1 MVTTMTLIFH
11 KLTKWT
17 TIILILFYAT
27 SLWGSIG
34 NVDKLEGNGVI
45 DRNKTDITLEQELPI
60 EQYDTVKTGNGK
72 VGILFIDDTRVDVT
86 QHSKLIIDEFV
97 YDPNT
102 KKGKL
107 NLSAK
112 LGTIKYASG
121 QIAKTSR
128 QDIVI
133 TTPTATIGVRGTD
146 FSMTID
152 ELGSSTIILLPSCDV
167 KGNCLVG
174 EISVESAAG
183 QVILNQ
189 AFQAT
194 QVFVPENPPS
204 PPVKLDLEIEMINNM
219 LIVAKP
225 KEIDEE
231 NYQKKI
237 KAVADALDLDFL
249 QFDDLEVDYLEEE
262 ENLYVTGLDIDFLQ
276 QNFLADILKQIN
288 EELAEQMRNEFD
300 KQEERKSIE
309 GITIGKDPETGVIIL
324 DESPQWVWIREDAS
338 GSYIELRLDQE
349 YGYILNIIQGEFE
362 MYDFELLGQENEITI
377 QQFN

>member
-1 MVTTMTLIFH
+1 MTLIFH
-11 KLTKWT
+11 KLIKW
-17 TIILILFYAT
+17 ILLVILFYAGP
-27 SLWGSIG
+27 LWASIG
-34 NVDKLEGNGVI
+34 NVDKLEGKGVI

-128 QDIVI
+128 QDIII

-152 ELGSSTIILLPSCDV
+152 ELGGSTIILLPSCDV
-167 KGNCLVG
+167 NGNCLVG

-194 QVFVPENPPS
+194 QVFVPENPPT
-204 PPVKLDLEIEMINNM
+204 PPVTLDLEIDMINNM
-219 LIVAKP
+219 LIIAKP
-225 KEIDEE
+225 KNLEDED
-231 NYQKKI
+231 YVKKI
-237 KAVADALDLDFL
+237 KAVADALDIDFL
-249 QFDDLEVDYLEEE
+249 EIDDLNQDYLEEE
-262 ENLYVTGLDIDFLQ
+262 EDLYVTGLDIDFLQ

-288 EELAEQMRNEFD
+288 EELALQMRNEFD

-309 GITIGKDPETGVIIL
+309 GITLGKDPETGVIIL

-338 GSYIELRLDQE
+338 GAYIELRLDQE

-362 MYDFELLGQENEITI
+362 MYDFELLGQDNEINI
-377 QQFN
+377 LQVQ

>member
-1 MVTTMTLIFH
+1 MILIFH
-11 KLTKWT
+11 KLTKW
-17 TIILILFYAT
+17 ILLVILFYAGP
-27 SLWGSIG
+27 LWASIG
-34 NVDKLEGNGVI
+34 NVDKLEGKGVI

-167 KGNCLVG
+167 NGNCLVG

-194 QVFVPENPPS
+194 QVFVPENPPT
-204 PPVKLDLEIEMINNM
+204 PPVTLDLEIDMINNM
-219 LIVAKP
+219 LIIAKP
-225 KEIDEE
+225 KNLEDED
-231 NYQKKI
+231 YVKKI
-237 KAVADALDLDFL
+237 KAVADALDIDFL
-249 QFDDLEVDYLEEE
+249 EIDDLDQDYLEEE
-262 ENLYVTGLDIDFLQ
+262 EDLYVTGLDIDFLQ

-288 EELAEQMRNEFD
+288 EELALQMRNEFD

-309 GITIGKDPETGVIIL
+309 GITLGKDPETGVIIL

-338 GSYIELRLDQE
+338 GAYIELRLDQE

-362 MYDFELLGQENEITI
+362 MYDFELLGQDNEINI
-377 QQFN
+377 LQVQ

>member
-1 MVTTMTLIFH
+1 MISTFH
-11 KLTKWT
+11 KLTKW
-17 TIILILFYAT
+17 ILLVILFYA
-27 SLWGSIG
+27 SPLWASIG
-34 NVDKLEGNGVI
+34 NVDKLEGKGVI
-45 DRNKTDITLEQELPI
+45 DRDKTDITLEQELPI

-128 QDIVI
+128 QDIII

-167 KGNCLVG
+167 NGNCLVG

-194 QVFVPENPPS
+194 QVFVPENPPT
-204 PPVKLDLEIEMINNM
+204 PPVTLDLEIDMINNM
-219 LIVAKP
+219 LIIAKP
-225 KEIDEE
+225 KNLEDED
-231 NYQKKI
+231 YVKKI
-237 KAVADALDLDFL
+237 KAVADALDIDFL
-249 QFDDLEVDYLEEE
+249 EIDDLDQDYLEEE
-262 ENLYVTGLDIDFLQ
+262 EDLYVTGLDIDFLQ

-288 EELAEQMRNEFD
+288 EELALQMRNEFD

-309 GITIGKDPETGVIIL
+309 GITLGKDPETGVIIL

-338 GSYIELRLDQE
+338 GAYIELRLDQE

-362 MYDFELLGQENEITI
+362 MYDFELLGQDNEINI
-377 QQFN
+377 LQVQ

>member
-1 MVTTMTLIFH
+1 MTLIFH

-17 TIILILFYAT
+17 IIILILFYAT

-34 NVDKLEGNGVI
+34 NVDQVEGKGVI
-45 DRNKTDITLEQELPI
+45 DRNKTDITIEQELEI

-72 VGILFIDDTRVDVT
+72 VGILFVDDTRVDVT

-112 LGTIKYASG
+112 LGTIRYASG

-152 ELGSSTIILLPSCDV
+152 ELGGSTIILLPSCDTQ
-167 KGNCLVG
+167 GNCLVG

-194 QVFVPENPPS
+194 QVYVPENPPT
-204 PPVKLDLEIEMINNM
+204 PPVKLDLEIDMINNM
-219 LIVAKP
+219 LIISKP
-225 KEIDEE
+225 KEIEDE
-231 NYQKKI
+231 NYVKKI
-237 KAVADALDLDFL
+237 KAVADALDIDFL
-249 QFDDLEVDYLEEE
+249 QIEDLDQDYLEED

-288 EELAEQMRNEFD
+288 EELAREMRNEFD
-300 KQEERKSIE
+300 KQAERKSI
-309 GITIGKDPETGVIIL
+309 GDIKLGKDPETGVIIL
-324 DESPQWVWIREDAS
+324 DEDPQWVWIREDAS
-338 GSYIELRLDQE
+338 GAYIELRLDKE
-349 YGYILNIIQGEFE
+349 YGYIINIIQGEFE
-362 MYDFELLGQENEITI
+362 MYDFELGGQDNDINIEQI
-377 QQFN
+377 Q

>member
-1 MVTTMTLIFH
+1 MTLIFH

-34 NVDKLEGNGVI
+34 NIDRLEGKGVV
-45 DRNKTDITLEQELPI
+45 DRKDGEKNITIEQSLDIL
-60 EQYDTVKTGNGK
+60 QYDTVKTGNGK
-72 VGILFIDDTRVDVT
+72 VGILFIDETRVDVT

-97 YDPNT
+97 YDPNSKT
-102 KKGKL
+102 GKL

-112 LGTIKYASG
+112 LGTVRYASG
-121 QIAKTSR
+121 QIAKNSK
-128 QDIVI
+128 QNVVI

-152 ELGSSTIILLPSCDV
+152 ELGGSTIILLPSCDV
-167 KGNCLVG
+167 QGNCFVG

-194 QVFVPENPPS
+194 QVVVPERPPT
-204 PPVKLDLEIEMINNM
+204 PPVTLDLEIDMINNM
-219 LIVAKP
+219 LIIAKP

-231 NYQKKI
+231 NYERKLKE
-237 KAVADALDLDFL
+237 VADALDIDFL
-249 QFDDLEVDYLEEE
+249 QIEDLDRDYLEEE

-276 QNFLADILKQIN
+276 QNFLADILLSLIH
-288 EELAEQMRNEFD
+288 
-300 KQEERKSIE
+300 I
-309 GITIGKDPETGVIIL
+309 
-324 DESPQWVWIREDAS
+324 
-338 GSYIELRLDQE
+338 
-349 YGYILNIIQGEFE
+349 
-362 MYDFELLGQENEITI
+362 
-377 QQFN
+377 

>member
-1 MVTTMTLIFH
+1 MILTYH
-11 KLTKWT
+11 KLTKWAI
-17 TIILILFYAT
+17 IILILFYAT

-34 NVDKLEGNGVI
+34 NVDQVEGNGVI
-45 DRNKTDITLEQELPI
+45 DRKDGDQDIFIEQELEI
-60 EQYDTVKTGNGK
+60 EQFDTVKTGNGK
-72 VGILFIDDTRVDVT
+72 VGILFVDDTRVDVT

-146 FSMTID
+146 FTMTID
-152 ELGSSTIILLPSCDV
+152 ELGGSTIILLPSCDV

-194 QVFVPENPPS
+194 QVFVPENPPT
-204 PPVKLDLEIEMINNM
+204 PPVKLDLEIDMINNM

-225 KEIDEE
+225 KNLEDED
-231 NYQKKI
+231 YVKKI
-237 KAVADALDLDFL
+237 KAVADALDIDFL
-249 QFDDLEVDYLEEE
+249 EFDDLEVDYLEED

-288 EELAEQMRNEFD
+288 EELAKEMRNEFD
-300 KQEERKSIE
+300 KQAERKSIE
-309 GITIGKDPETGVIIL
+309 GITLGKDPETGVIIL

-362 MYDFELLGQENEITI
+362 MYDFELLGQDNEITI

>member
-1 MVTTMTLIFH
+1 MTLIFH
-11 KLTKWT
+11 KLIKW
-17 TIILILFYAT
+17 ILLVILFYAGP
-27 SLWGSIG
+27 LWASIG
-34 NVDKLEGNGVI
+34 NVDKLEGKGVI

-167 KGNCLVG
+167 NGNCLVG

-194 QVFVPENPPS
+194 QVFVPENPPT
-204 PPVKLDLEIEMINNM
+204 PPVTLDLEIDMINNM
-219 LIVAKP
+219 LIIAKP
-225 KEIDEE
+225 KNLEDED
-231 NYQKKI
+231 YVKKI
-237 KAVADALDLDFL
+237 KAVADALDIDFL
-249 QFDDLEVDYLEEE
+249 EIDDLNQDYLEEE
-262 ENLYVTGLDIDFLQ
+262 EDLYVTGLDIDFLQ

-288 EELAEQMRNEFD
+288 EELALQMINEFD

-309 GITIGKDPETGVIIL
+309 GITLGKDPETGVIIL

-338 GSYIELRLDQE
+338 GAYIELRLDQE

-362 MYDFELLGQENEITI
+362 MYDFELLGQDNEINI
-377 QQFN
+377 LQVQ

>member
-1 MVTTMTLIFH
+1 MISTFH
-11 KLTKWT
+11 KLTKW
-17 TIILILFYAT
+17 ILLVILFYAGP
-27 SLWGSIG
+27 LWASIG
-34 NVDKLEGNGVI
+34 NVDKLEGKGVV
-45 DRNKTDITLEQELPI
+45 DRNKEDITLEQELPI

-152 ELGSSTIILLPSCDV
+152 ELGGSTIILLPSCDV
-167 KGNCLVG
+167 NGNCLVG

-194 QVFVPENPPS
+194 QVFVPENPPT
-204 PPVKLDLEIEMINNM
+204 PPVKLDLEIDMISNM
-219 LIVAKP
+219 LIISKP
-225 KEIDEE
+225 KNLEDE
-231 NYQKKI
+231 NYVKKI
-237 KAVADALDLDFL
+237 KAVADALDIDFL
-249 QFDDLEVDYLEEE
+249 EIEDLNVDYLEED

-288 EELAEQMRNEFD
+288 EELAKEMRNEFD
-300 KQEERKSIE
+300 KQKERRSI
-309 GITIGKDPETGVIIL
+309 GDIQLGKNPETGVIIL
-324 DESPQWVWIREDAS
+324 DEDPQWVWIREDAS
-338 GSYIELRLDQE
+338 GAYIELRLDQE
-349 YGYILNIIQGEFE
+349 YGYILNIVQGEFE
-362 MYDFELLGQENEITI
+362 MYDFELLGQDNYINI
-377 QQFN
+377 LQVQ

>member
-1 MVTTMTLIFH
+1 MTLIFH

-17 TIILILFYAT
+17 IIILILFYAT

-34 NVDKLEGNGVI
+34 NVDKLEGKGVI

-72 VGILFIDDTRVDVT
+72 VGILFVDDTRVDVT

-128 QDIVI
+128 QDITI

-167 KGNCLVG
+167 NGNCLVG

-194 QVFVPENPPS
+194 QVFVPENPPT
-204 PPVKLDLEIEMINNM
+204 PPVKLDLEIDMINNM
-219 LIVAKP
+219 LIIAKP
-225 KEIDEE
+225 KNLEDED
-231 NYQKKI
+231 YVKKI
-237 KAVADALDLDFL
+237 KAVADALDIDFL
-249 QFDDLEVDYLEEE
+249 EIDDLDQDYLEEE

-300 KQEERKSIE
+300 KQKEKRSIE
-309 GITIGKDPETGVIIL
+309 GITLGKDPETGVIIL
-324 DESPQWVWIREDAS
+324 DESPQWVFIREDAS

>member
-1 MVTTMTLIFH
+1 MTLIFH

-72 VGILFIDDTRVDVT
+72 VGILFVDDTRVDVT

-97 YDPNT
+97 FDPNT

-128 QDIVI
+128 QDIII

-152 ELGSSTIILLPSCDV
+152 ELGGSTIILLPSCDV
-167 KGNCLVG
+167 NGNCLVG

-194 QVFVPENPPS
+194 QVFVPENPPT
-204 PPVKLDLEIEMINNM
+204 PPVKLNLEIDMINNM
-219 LIVAKP
+219 LIIAKP
-225 KEIDEE
+225 KNLEDED
-231 NYQKKI
+231 YVKKI
-237 KAVADALDLDFL
+237 KAVADALDIDFL
-249 QFDDLEVDYLEEE
+249 EIDDLNQDYLEEE
-262 ENLYVTGLDIDFLQ
+262 EDLYVTGLDIDFLQ

-309 GITIGKDPETGVIIL
+309 GITLGKDPETGVIIL

-338 GSYIELRLDQE
+338 GAYIELRLDQE

-362 MYDFELLGQENEITI
+362 MYDFELLGQENQIDILQI
-377 QQFN
+377 Q

>member
-1 MVTTMTLIFH
+1 MISTFH
-11 KLTKWT
+11 KLTKW
-17 TIILILFYAT
+17 ILLVILFYAGP
-27 SLWGSIG
+27 LWASIG
-34 NVDKLEGNGVI
+34 NVDKLEGKGVI
-45 DRNKTDITLEQELPI
+45 DRDKTDITLEQELPI

-152 ELGSSTIILLPSCDV
+152 ELGGSTIILLPSCDV
-167 KGNCLVG
+167 NGNCLVG

-194 QVFVPENPPS
+194 QVFVPENPPT
-204 PPVKLDLEIEMINNM
+204 PPVKLDLEIDMISNM
-219 LIVAKP
+219 LIISKP
-225 KEIDEE
+225 KNLEDE
-231 NYQKKI
+231 NYVKKI
-237 KAVADALDLDFL
+237 KAVADALDIDFL
-249 QFDDLEVDYLEEE
+249 QIEDLNVDYLEED

-288 EELAEQMRNEFD
+288 EELAKEMRNEFD
-300 KQEERKSIE
+300 KQKERKSI
-309 GITIGKDPETGVIIL
+309 GDIQLGKDPETGVIIL
-324 DESPQWVWIREDAS
+324 DEDPQWVWIREDAS
-338 GSYIELRLDQE
+338 GAYIELRLDQE
-349 YGYILNIIQGEFE
+349 YGYILNIVQGEFE
-362 MYDFELLGQENEITI
+362 MYDFELLGQDNQINILQI
-377 QQFN
+377 Q

>member
-1 MVTTMTLIFH
+1 MTLIYP

-17 TIILILFYAT
+17 ILILILFCA
-27 SLWGSIG
+27 SPLRASIG
-34 NVDKLEGNGVI
+34 NVDQVEGNGVI
-45 DRNKTDITLEQELPI
+45 DRNKTDITIEQELSI

-72 VGILFIDDTRVDVT
+72 VGILFVDDTRVDVT

-128 QDIVI
+128 QDIKI

-152 ELGSSTIILLPSCDV
+152 ELGGSTIILLPSCDV

-194 QVFVPENPPS
+194 QVTVPENPPM
-204 PPVKLDLEIEMINNM
+204 PPVKLDLELDMINNM

-225 KEIDEE
+225 KNLEEE
-231 NYQKKI
+231 NYERKI
-237 KAVADALDLDFL
+237 KEVADALDIDFL

-262 ENLYVTGLDIDFLQ
+262 EDLYVTGLDIDFLE

-288 EELAEQMRNEFD
+288 EELAKEMQSEFD
-300 KQEERKSIE
+300 KQKTVGEIKL
-309 GITIGKDPETGVIIL
+309 GKDPETGVIIL
-324 DESPQWVWIREDAS
+324 DEDPQWVWIREDAS
-338 GSYIELRLDQE
+338 GGYIELRLDKE
-349 YGYILNIIQGEFE
+349 YGYLLNIIQGEFE
-362 MYDFELLGQENEITI
+362 MYNFELGGQDNDINI
-377 QQFN
+377 QQYQ

>member
-1 MVTTMTLIFH
+1 MISIYH
-11 KLTKWT
+11 KLTKWI

-27 SLWGSIG
+27 SSWGSIG
-34 NVDKLEGNGVI
+34 NVDQLEGKGVV
-45 DRNKTDITLEQELPI
+45 DRKDGDKNITIEQSLDIL
-60 EQYDTVKTGNGK
+60 QYDTVKTGNGK
-72 VGILFIDDTRVDVT
+72 VGILFVDDTRVDVT

-97 YDPNT
+97 FYLT
-102 KKGKL
+102 SEICKL

-112 LGTIKYASG
+112 LGTIRYASG
-121 QIAKTSR
+121 QIAKNSR
-128 QDIVI
+128 QDIKI

-152 ELGSSTIILLPSCDV
+152 ELGGSTIILLPSCDV
-167 KGNCLVG
+167 NGNCLVG

-194 QVFVPENPPS
+194 QVIVPETSPS
-204 PPVKLDLEIEMINNM
+204 PPVKLDLEIDMINNM
-219 LIVAKP
+219 LIVSKP
-225 KEIDEE
+225 KEIEDE
-231 NYQKKI
+231 NYVKKI
-237 KAVADALDLDFL
+237 KAVADALDIDFL
-249 QFDDLEVDYLEEE
+249 QIDDLEKDYLEED

-288 EELAEQMRNEFD
+288 EELAKEMRNEFD
-300 KQEERKSIE
+300 KQEKRSTD
-309 GITIGKDPETGVIIL
+309 GIFLGKNPDTGVIIL
-324 DESPQWVWIREDAS
+324 DEDPQWVWIREDAS
-338 GSYIELRLDQE
+338 GSYIELRLDKE

-362 MYDFELLGQENEITI
+362 MYDFELLGQDNEITI

>member
-1 MVTTMTLIFH
+1 MTLIFH

-34 NVDKLEGNGVI
+34 NVDQVEGNGVI
-45 DRNKTDITLEQELPI
+45 DRNKTDITIEQELEI

-72 VGILFIDDTRVDVT
+72 VGILFVDDTRVDVT

-112 LGTIKYASG
+112 LGTIRYASG

-128 QDIVI
+128 QDIII

-152 ELGSSTIILLPSCDV
+152 ELGGSTIILLPSCDTQ
-167 KGNCLVG
+167 GNCLVG

-194 QVFVPENPPS
+194 QVYVPENPPT
-204 PPVKLDLEIEMINNM
+204 PPVKLDLEIDMINNM
-219 LIVAKP
+219 LIISKP
-225 KEIDEE
+225 KEIEDE
-231 NYQKKI
+231 NYVKKI
-237 KAVADALDLDFL
+237 KAVADALDIDFL
-249 QFDDLEVDYLEEE
+249 QIEDLDQDYLEED

-288 EELAEQMRNEFD
+288 EELAREMRNEFD
-300 KQEERKSIE
+300 KQAERKSI
-309 GITIGKDPETGVIIL
+309 GDIKLGKDPETGVIIL
-324 DESPQWVWIREDAS
+324 DEDPQWVWIREDAS
-338 GSYIELRLDQE
+338 GGYIELRLDKE
-349 YGYILNIIQGEFE
+349 YGYIINIIQGEFE
-362 MYDFELLGQENEITI
+362 MYDFELGGQDNDINIEQI
-377 QQFN
+377 Q

>member
-1 MVTTMTLIFH
+1 MTLIFH

-17 TIILILFYAT
+17 IIILILFYAT

-34 NVDKLEGNGVI
+34 SVDQVEGNGVI
-45 DRNKTDITLEQELPI
+45 DRDSTDITIEQELPV

-112 LGTIKYASG
+112 LGTIRYASG

-152 ELGSSTIILLPSCDV
+152 ELGGSTIILLPSCDV
-167 KGNCLVG
+167 NGNCLVG

-194 QVFVPENPPS
+194 QVTVPENPPT
-204 PPVKLDLEIEMINNM
+204 PPIKLDLEIDMINNM
-219 LIVAKP
+219 LIISKP
-225 KEIDEE
+225 KEIEDE
-231 NYQKKI
+231 NYVKKI
-237 KAVADALDLDFL
+237 KAVADALDIDFL
-249 QFDDLEVDYLEEE
+249 QFDELNQDYLEEE
-262 ENLYVTGLDIDFLQ
+262 EDLYVTGLDIDFLQ

-288 EELAEQMRNEFD
+288 EELAKEMSDEFE
-300 KQEERKSIE
+300 KQKVVGEIKL
-309 GITIGKDPETGVIIL
+309 GKDPETGVIIL
-324 DESPQWVWIREDAS
+324 DEDPNWVWIREAAS
-338 GSYIELRLDQE
+338 GAYIELRLDKE
-349 YGYILNIIQGEFE
+349 YGYIINIIQDEFE
-362 MYDFELLGQENEITI
+362 MYDFELGGQDNEITI
-377 QQFN
+377 EQYQ

>member
-1 MVTTMTLIFH
+1 MTLIFH
-11 KLTKWT
+11 KLIKW
-17 TIILILFYAT
+17 ILLVILFYAGP
-27 SLWGSIG
+27 LWASIG
-34 NVDKLEGNGVI
+34 NVDKLEGKGVI

-128 QDIVI
+128 QDITI

-167 KGNCLVG
+167 NGNCLVG

-194 QVFVPENPPS
+194 QVFVPENPPT
-204 PPVKLDLEIEMINNM
+204 PPVTLDLEIDMINNM
-219 LIVAKP
+219 LIIAKP
-225 KEIDEE
+225 KNLEDED
-231 NYQKKI
+231 YVKKI
-237 KAVADALDLDFL
+237 KAVADALDIDFL
-249 QFDDLEVDYLEEE
+249 EIDDLDQDYLEEE
-262 ENLYVTGLDIDFLQ
+262 EDLYVTGLDIDFLQ

-288 EELAEQMRNEFD
+288 EELALQMRNEFD

-309 GITIGKDPETGVIIL
+309 GITLGKDPETGVIIL

-338 GSYIELRLDQE
+338 GAYIELRLDQE

-362 MYDFELLGQENEITI
+362 MYDFELLGQDNEINI
-377 QQFN
+377 LQVQ

>member
-1 MVTTMTLIFH
+1 MILTYH

-17 TIILILFYAT
+17 IIILILFYAT

-34 NVDKLEGNGVI
+34 NVDQVEGNGVI
-45 DRNKTDITLEQELPI
+45 DRKDGEKDIFIEQELEV
-60 EQYDTVKTGNGK
+60 EQFDTVKTGNGK
-72 VGILFIDDTRVDVT
+72 VGILFVDDTRVDVT
-86 QHSKLIIDEFV
+86 QHSKLIIDEFA

-128 QDIVI
+128 QDITI

-152 ELGSSTIILLPSCDV
+152 ELGGSTIILLPSCDV
-167 KGNCLVG
+167 NGNCLVG

-194 QVFVPENPPS
+194 QVFVPENPPT
-204 PPVKLDLEIEMINNM
+204 PPVKLDLEIDMINNM

-225 KEIDEE
+225 KNLEDED
-231 NYQKKI
+231 YVKKI
-237 KAVADALDLDFL
+237 KAVADALDIDFL
-249 QFDDLEVDYLEEE
+249 EFDDLEVDYLEED

-288 EELAEQMRNEFD
+288 EELAKEMRNEFD
-300 KQEERKSIE
+300 KQAERKSIE
-309 GITIGKDPETGVIIL
+309 GITLGKDPVTGVIIL

-338 GSYIELRLDQE
+338 GAYIELRLDQE
-349 YGYILNIIQGEFE
+349 YGYILNITQGEFE
-362 MYDFELLGQENEITI
+362 MYDFELLGQDNQINILQI
-377 QQFN
+377 Q

>member
-1 MVTTMTLIFH
+1 MTLIFH
-11 KLTKWT
+11 KLTKWI
-17 TIILILFYAT
+17 TIILILFYAG
-27 SLWGSIG
+27 SSWASIG
-34 NVDKLEGNGVI
+34 NVDQVEGNGVI
-45 DRNKTDITLEQELPI
+45 DRDKIDITIEEELSI

-72 VGILFIDDTRVDVT
+72 VGILFVDDTRVDVT

-128 QDIVI
+128 QDIKI

-146 FSMTID
+146 FTMTID
-152 ELGSSTIILLPSCDV
+152 ELGGSTIILLPSCDV
-167 KGNCLVG
+167 NGNCLVG
-174 EISVESAAG
+174 EISVDSAAG

-194 QVFVPENPPS
+194 QVTVPENPPS
-204 PPVKLDLEIEMINNM
+204 PPVKLDLEIDMINNM

-231 NYQKKI
+231 NYEKKI

-262 ENLYVTGLDIDFLQ
+262 EDLYVTGLDLDFLQ

-288 EELAEQMRNEFD
+288 EELAKEMRNEFD
-300 KQEERKSIE
+300 KQEEKRSIE
-309 GITIGKDPETGVIIL
+309 GITLGKDPETGVIIL

-338 GSYIELRLDQE
+338 GGYIELRLDQE

>member
-1 MVTTMTLIFH
+1 MTLIFH
-11 KLTKWT
+11 KLIKW
-17 TIILILFYAT
+17 ILLVILFYAGP
-27 SLWGSIG
+27 LWASIG
-34 NVDKLEGNGVI
+34 NVDKLEGKGVI

-152 ELGSSTIILLPSCDV
+152 ELGGSTIILLPSCDV
-167 KGNCLVG
+167 NGNCLVG

-194 QVFVPENPPS
+194 QVFVPENPPT
-204 PPVKLDLEIEMINNM
+204 PPVTLDLEIDMINNM
-219 LIVAKP
+219 LIIAKP
-225 KEIDEE
+225 KNLEDED
-231 NYQKKI
+231 YVKKI
-237 KAVADALDLDFL
+237 KAVADALDIDCLEI
-249 QFDDLEVDYLEEE
+249 DDLNQDYLEEE
-262 ENLYVTGLDIDFLQ
+262 EDLYVTGLDIDFLQ

-288 EELAEQMRNEFD
+288 EELALQMRNEFD

-309 GITIGKDPETGVIIL
+309 GITLGKDPETGVIIL

-338 GSYIELRLDQE
+338 GAYIELRLDQE

-362 MYDFELLGQENEITI
+362 MYDFELLGQDNEINI
-377 QQFN
+377 LQVQ

>member
-1 MVTTMTLIFH
+1 MTLIFH
-11 KLTKWT
+11 KLIKW
-17 TIILILFYAT
+17 ILLVILFYAGP
-27 SLWGSIG
+27 LWASIG
-34 NVDKLEGNGVI
+34 NVDKLEGKGVI

-152 ELGSSTIILLPSCDV
+152 ELGGSTIILLPSCDV
-167 KGNCLVG
+167 NGNCLVG

-194 QVFVPENPPS
+194 QVFVPENPPT
-204 PPVKLDLEIEMINNM
+204 PPVTLDLEIDMISNM

-225 KEIDEE
+225 KNLEDED
-231 NYQKKI
+231 YVKKI
-237 KAVADALDLDFL
+237 KAVADALDIDFL
-249 QFDDLEVDYLEEE
+249 EIDDLNQDYLEEE
-262 ENLYVTGLDIDFLQ
+262 EDLYVTGLDIDFLQ

-300 KQEERKSIE
+300 KQQERKSIE
-309 GITIGKDPETGVIIL
+309 GITLGKDPETGVIIL
-324 DESPQWVWIREDAS
+324 DESPEWVWIREDAS
-338 GSYIELRLDQE
+338 GAYIELRLDQE

-362 MYDFELLGQENEITI
+362 MYDFELLGQDNEINI
-377 QQFN
+377 LQVQ

>member
-1 MVTTMTLIFH
+1 MTLIFH

-17 TIILILFYAT
+17 IIILILFYAT

-34 NVDKLEGNGVI
+34 NVDQVEGNGVI
-45 DRNKTDITLEQELPI
+45 DRNKTDITIEQELEI

-112 LGTIKYASG
+112 LGTIRYASG

-152 ELGSSTIILLPSCDV
+152 ELGGSTIILLPSCDV
-167 KGNCLVG
+167 NGNCLVG

-194 QVFVPENPPS
+194 QVFVPENPPT
-204 PPVKLDLEIEMINNM
+204 PPVTLDLEIDMISNM
-219 LIVAKP
+219 LIIAKP
-225 KEIDEE
+225 KNLEDED
-231 NYQKKI
+231 YVKKI
-237 KAVADALDLDFL
+237 KAVADALDIDFL
-249 QFDDLEVDYLEEE
+249 EIDDLDQDFLEEE
-262 ENLYVTGLDIDFLQ
+262 EDLYVTGLDIDFLQ

-288 EELAEQMRNEFD
+288 EELALQMRNEFD
-300 KQEERKSIE
+300 KQEEKKSLD
-309 GITIGKDPETGVIIL
+309 GITLGKDPETGVIIL

-338 GSYIELRLDQE
+338 GAYIELRLDQE

-362 MYDFELLGQENEITI
+362 MYDFELLGQDNEINILQI
-377 QQFN
+377 Q

>member
-1 MVTTMTLIFH
+1 MTLIFH

-17 TIILILFYAT
+17 IIILILFYAT

-34 NVDKLEGNGVI
+34 NVDQVEGKGVI
-45 DRNKTDITLEQELPI
+45 DRNKTDITIEQELEI

-72 VGILFIDDTRVDVT
+72 VGILFVDDTRVDVT

-112 LGTIKYASG
+112 LGTIRYASG

-152 ELGSSTIILLPSCDV
+152 ELGGSTIILLPSCDTQ
-167 KGNCLVG
+167 GNCLVG

-194 QVFVPENPPS
+194 QVYVPENPPT
-204 PPVKLDLEIEMINNM
+204 PPVKLDLEIDMINNM
-219 LIVAKP
+219 LIISKP
-225 KEIDEE
+225 KEIDDE
-231 NYQKKI
+231 NYVKKI
-237 KAVADALDLDFL
+237 KAVADALDIDFL
-249 QFDDLEVDYLEEE
+249 QIEDLDKDYLEEDE
-262 ENLYVTGLDIDFLQ
+262 DLYVTGLDIDFLQ

-288 EELAEQMRNEFD
+288 EELAKEMRNEFD
-300 KQEERKSIE
+300 KQADRKSVD
-309 GITIGKDPETGVIIL
+309 GIFLGKNPETGVIIL
-324 DESPQWVWIREDAS
+324 DEDPQWVWIREDAS
-338 GSYIELRLDQE
+338 GAYIELRLDKE
-349 YGYILNIIQGEFE
+349 YGYIINIVQGEFE
-362 MYDFELLGQENEITI
+362 MYDFELGGQDNEINIEQI
-377 QQFN
+377 Q

>member
-1 MVTTMTLIFH
+1 MTLIFH
-11 KLTKWT
+11 KLTKW
-17 TIILILFYAT
+17 ILLVILFYAGP
-27 SLWGSIG
+27 LWASIG
-34 NVDKLEGNGVI
+34 NVDKLEGKGVI

-167 KGNCLVG
+167 NGNCLVG

-194 QVFVPENPPS
+194 QVFVPENPPT
-204 PPVKLDLEIEMINNM
+204 PPVTLDLEIDMINNM
-219 LIVAKP
+219 LIIAKP
-225 KEIDEE
+225 KNLEDED
-231 NYQKKI
+231 YVKKI
-237 KAVADALDLDFL
+237 KAVADALDIDFL
-249 QFDDLEVDYLEEE
+249 EIDDLDQDYLEEE
-262 ENLYVTGLDIDFLQ
+262 EDLYVTGLDIDFLQ

-288 EELAEQMRNEFD
+288 EELALQMRNEFD

-309 GITIGKDPETGVIIL
+309 GITLGKDPETGVIIL

-338 GSYIELRLDQE
+338 GAYIELRLDQE

-362 MYDFELLGQENEITI
+362 MYDFELLGQENQIDILQI
-377 QQFN
+377 Q

>member
-1 MVTTMTLIFH
+1 MISTFH
-11 KLTKWT
+11 KLTKW
-17 TIILILFYAT
+17 ILLVILFYA
-27 SLWGSIG
+27 SPLWASIG
-34 NVDKLEGNGVI
+34 NVDKLEGKGVI
-45 DRNKTDITLEQELPI
+45 DRDKTDITLEQELSI

-86 QHSKLIIDEFV
+86 QHSKLVIDEFV

-128 QDIVI
+128 QDITI

-152 ELGSSTIILLPSCDV
+152 ELGGSTIILLPSCDV
-167 KGNCLVG
+167 NGNCLVG

-194 QVFVPENPPS
+194 QVFVPENPPT
-204 PPVKLDLEIEMINNM
+204 PPVKLDLEIDMISNM
-219 LIVAKP
+219 LIISKP
-225 KEIDEE
+225 KNLEDE
-231 NYQKKI
+231 NYVKKI
-237 KAVADALDLDFL
+237 KAVADALDIDFL
-249 QFDDLEVDYLEEE
+249 EIEDLNVDYLEED

-288 EELAEQMRNEFD
+288 EELAKEMRNEFD
-300 KQEERKSIE
+300 KQKERKSI
-309 GITIGKDPETGVIIL
+309 GDIQLGKNPETGVIIL
-324 DESPQWVWIREDAS
+324 DEDPQWVWIREDAS
-338 GSYIELRLDQE
+338 GAYIELRLDKE
-349 YGYILNIIQGEFE
+349 YGYIINIVQGEFE
-362 MYDFELLGQENEITI
+362 MYDFELLGQDNEITI